1 MYDRCY
7 NLSKI
12 LKMYNATY
20 LFILP
25 FSAKSGEII
34 PKLFFGRNT
43 SIHYSST
50 YITIIR
56 GRTLFYIRTMNK
68 QRLYIHSIF
77 NMDGLIDM
85 YMLTAQYLSYFK
97 NNGIRWTLTKTSKI
111 WFIEKYFKKHYILI
125 IFQQSCIGGYS
136 VIWWYFFIN
145 NKFTL
150 FNNEQYFFSKVYFL
164 EIMICYNKFYIFI
177 HHVHIT
183 LPTNDVWFF
192 YCIKIMSVCS
202 LT

>member
-7 NLSKI
+7 NMSKI
-12 LKMYNATY
+12 LKMYNFT
-20 LFILP
+20 

-43 SIHYSST
+43 SIQYSST

-85 YMLTAQYLSYFK
+85 YMLTAQYLF
-97 NNGIRWTLTKTSKI
+97 
-111 WFIEKYFKKHYILI
+111 YFKKME
-125 IFQQSCIGGYS
+125 S
-136 VIWWYFFIN
+136 V
-145 NKFTL
+145 
-150 FNNEQYFFSKVYFL
+150 E
-164 EIMICYNKFYIFI
+164 
-177 HHVHIT
+177 H
-183 LPTNDVWFF
+183 
-192 YCIKIMSVCS
+192 
-202 LT
+202 

>member
-1 MYDRCY
+1 
-7 NLSKI
+7 
-12 LKMYNATY
+12 MYNATY

-97 NNGIRWTLTKTSKI
+97 KM
-111 WFIEKYFKKHYILI
+111 E
-125 IFQQSCIGGYS
+125 S
-136 VIWWYFFIN
+136 V
-145 NKFTL
+145 
-150 FNNEQYFFSKVYFL
+150 E
-164 EIMICYNKFYIFI
+164 
-177 HHVHIT
+177 H
-183 LPTNDVWFF
+183 
-192 YCIKIMSVCS
+192 
-202 LT
+202 

>member
-111 WFIEKYFKKHYILI
+111 WFIEKYFKNITYWLYFNRAALVAIVLSDD
-125 IFQQSCIGGYS
+125 IFSSITNSPCLTMNNI
-136 VIWWYFFIN
+136 FFQ
-145 NKFTL
+145 K
-150 FNNEQYFFSKVYFL
+150 
-164 EIMICYNKFYIFI
+164 YIF
-177 HHVHIT
+177 
-183 LPTNDVWFF
+183 
-192 YCIKIMSVCS
+192 SR
-202 LT
+202 